1 MLAQILIRVTTK
13 ALSAHPRKGGSRESR
28 PSGGRDMKYYMSEEG
43 AVGPERETGRTRNS

>member
-28 PSGGRDMKYYMSEEG
+28 PSGGRDKENDMCGEG